1 MGELSIV
8 EEKKKQKLMI
18 QVALKKKDAHST
30 MIRTH
35 KSATFFPDNPLNNP
49 TQSSSLSP
57 TDGEGN

>member
-8 EEKKKQKLMI
+8 EEKKKKKKKKHDSGGPQ
-18 QVALKKKDAHST
+18 KKDAHST

-49 TQSSSLSP
+49 TKSSSLSP
-57 TDGEGN
+57 TYG